1 MPTKERS
8 MALIFRRSLALVAAL
23 ALMFS
28 AVATGAAQSPA
39 PVKVGFSSAM
49 TGPSAITGE
58 GVKWAAQMLAD
69 EYNAKGGIMGHK
81 IEIFFGDNAGTP
93 GEAVSAVRKLAD
105 VDKVDVII
113 GQTHSGACL
122 GALPVI
128 KELQVPMVIE
138 ACSHPKIHELIGKG
152 VNDWAF
158 RVNPD
163 DVMLANQFAK
173 YMAQSA
179 KSVSIFAQND
189 DFGRGAAT
197 AYDAAFKKVG
207 IKLVSTE
214 FFDRGQ
220 ADYRPVLTRVKRANP
235 ESVLLVMLASE
246 GSVFMRQFRELG
258 LTQKLYARGSMAT
271 VEFLYQ
277 VRDTPSIA
285 DGLVEATYWTPAL
298 DPEWE
303 KRWLERWKV
312 PVRVHGSLA
321 AIAFR
326 YAVAPAI
333 EQAIKKT
340 GHADR
345 KSIRD
350 ALETV
355 DSPDTPV
362 GRVKFDDMHQAFI
375 NMLIVEIRSGQLK
388 LLERIPIQP

>member
-1 MPTKERS
+1 MTLMRRGTIGIAVGLLLLLGGERPG
-8 MALIFRRSLALVAAL
+8 AL
-23 ALMFS
+23 AQ
-28 AVATGAAQSPA
+28 GGP
-39 PVKVGFSSAM
+39 PIKVGFGSAM

-69 EYNAKGGIMGHK
+69 EYNAKGGIMGRK
-81 IEIFFGDNAGTP
+81 IELYFGDNAGTP
-93 GEAVSAVRKLAD
+93 GEAVSAVRRLAD
-105 VDKVDVII
+105 VDKVDVIV

-138 ACSHPKIHELIGKG
+138 ACSNPKIRDLIGRNG
-152 VNDWAF
+152 NEWAF

-173 YMAQSA
+173 YIAQST
-179 KSVSIFAQND
+179 KTVSIFAQND
-189 DFGRGAAT
+189 DFGRGAAA
-197 AYDAAFKKVG
+197 AYDAAFKKTG

-235 ESVLLVMLASE
+235 EAVLLVMLASE
-246 GSVFMRQFRELG
+246 GSVFMRQFREVG

-271 VEFLYQ
+271 VEFLHQ
-277 VRDTPSIA
+277 VKDSPSIA

-298 DPEWE
+298 DPAWE
-303 KRWLERWKV
+303 KQWLERWKV

-326 YAVAPAI
+326 YALAPAI

-340 GHADR
+340 GKADR
-345 KSIRD
+345 KAIRD

-355 DSPDTPV
+355 DVADTPV
-362 GRVKFDDMHQAFI
+362 GRIRFDDTHQAFI
-375 NMLIVEIRSGQLK
+375 NMLLVQINGGQLK
-388 LLERIPIQP
+388 LLEKIAIQP

>member
-1 MPTKERS
+1 MTL
-8 MALIFRRSLALVAAL
+8 MRRGTIGI
-23 ALMFS
+23 
-28 AVATGAAQSPA
+28 AVGLLLLLGGEGPEAQAQGGP
-39 PVKVGFSSAM
+39 PIKVGFASAM

-69 EYNAKGGIMGHK
+69 EYNAKGGIMGRK
-81 IEIFFGDNAGTP
+81 IEIYFGDNAGTP
-93 GEAVSAVRKLAD
+93 GEAVSAVRRLVD
-105 VDKVDVII
+105 VDKVDVIV

-122 GALPVI
+122 GALPIV

-138 ACSHPKIHELIGKG
+138 ACSNPKIRELIGKT
-152 VNDWAF
+152 VNEWAF

-173 YMAQSA
+173 HIAQST
-179 KSVSIFAQND
+179 KTVSIFAQND
-189 DFGRGAAT
+189 DFGRGAAA
-197 AYDAAFKKVG
+197 AYDAAFKKTG

-235 ESVLLVMLASE
+235 EAVLLVMLASE
-246 GSVFMRQFRELG
+246 GSVFMRQFREVG
-258 LTQKLYARGSMAT
+258 LTQKLFARGSMAT
-271 VEFLYQ
+271 VEFLHQ

-298 DPEWE
+298 DPAWE
-303 KRWLERWKV
+303 KQWLERWKV

-326 YAVAPAI
+326 YALAPAI

-340 GHADR
+340 GKADR
-345 KSIRD
+345 KAIRD
-350 ALETV
+350 ALEAV
-355 DSPDTPV
+355 DVPDTPV
-362 GRVKFDDMHQAFI
+362 GRIRFDDTHQAFI
-375 NMLIVEIRSGQLK
+375 NMLLVQINGGQLK
-388 LLERIPIQP
+388 VLEKIVIQP

>member
-1 MPTKERS
+1 MT
-8 MALIFRRSLALVAAL
+8 LITRHAGAVVAVLTLTLVAGLL
-23 ALMFS
+23 AAS
-28 AVATGAAQSPA
+28 AQTPP

-69 EYNAKGGIMGHK
+69 EYNARGGIAGRK
-81 IEIFFGDNAGTP
+81 IELYFGDNAGTP

-122 GALPVI
+122 GALPVV
-128 KELQVPMVIE
+128 KELGVPMVIE
-138 ACSHPKIHELIGKG
+138 ACSNPKIRELIGRN
-152 VNDWAF
+152 VNEWAF

-163 DVMLANQFAK
+163 DVMLAGQFAK
-173 YMAQSA
+173 YMSQST
-179 KSVSIFAQND
+179 KTVSIFAHND
-189 DFGRGAAT
+189 DFGRGAAA
-197 AYDAAFKKVG
+197 AYDAAFKKHG

-235 ESVLLVMLASE
+235 EAVLLVMLASE

-271 VEFLYQ
+271 AEFLYQ
-277 VRDTPSIA
+277 VRDNPSIGE
-285 DGLVEATYWTPAL
+285 GLVEATYWTPAL
-298 DPEWE
+298 DPEWD
-303 KRWLERWKV
+303 KKWLERFKV
-312 PVRVHGSLA
+312 PVRIHGSLA

-326 YAVAPAI
+326 YAVAPAL

-340 GHADR
+340 GRTDR
-345 KSIRD
+345 KAIRD
-350 ALETV
+350 ALEDV
-355 DSPDTPV
+355 DVASTPV
-362 GRVKFDDMHQAFI
+362 GRIRFDDTHQAFI
-375 NMLIVEIRSGQLK
+375 NMLLVEIQGGQLRV
-388 LLERIPIQP
+388 LEKIAIQPGG

>member
-1 MPTKERS
+1 MTVTWRT
-8 MALIFRRSLALVAAL
+8 AIGVVVGLALVL
-23 ALMFS
+23 AGDLP
-28 AVATGAAQSPA
+28 GARAQSAPA
-39 PVKVGFSSAM
+39 IRVGFSSAM

-69 EYNAKGGIMGHK
+69 EYNARGGIMGRK
-81 IEIFFGDNAGTP
+81 IELYFGDNAGTP
-93 GEAVSAVRKLAD
+93 CEAVSAVRKLVD
-105 VDKVDVII
+105 VDRVDVII

-122 GALPVI
+122 GALPVV
-128 KELQVPMVIE
+128 KELAVPMVIE
-138 ACSHPKIHELIGKG
+138 ACSHPKIRELIGKNG
-152 VNDWAF
+152 NEWAF

-163 DVMLANQFAK
+163 DVMLASQFAK
-173 YMAQSA
+173 HMAQST
-179 KSVSIFAQND
+179 KTVSIFAQND
-189 DFGRGAAT
+189 DFGRGAAA
-197 AYDAAFKKVG
+197 AYDVAFKKNG

-235 ESVLLVMLASE
+235 EAVLLVMLASE
-246 GSVFMRQFRELG
+246 GSVFMRQFREVG

-277 VRDTPSIA
+277 VRDSPSIA

-298 DPEWE
+298 DPAWE
-303 KRWLERWKV
+303 KQWLERWKV

-340 GHADR
+340 GRSDR
-345 KSIRD
+345 KAIRD
-350 ALETV
+350 ALEEIDV
-355 DSPDTPV
+355 SNTPV
-362 GRVKFDDMHQAFI
+362 GRIKFDDTHQAFI
-375 NMLIVEIRSGQLK
+375 NMLLVEISGGQLK
-388 LLERIPIQP
+388 VLEKIPIQP

>member
-1 MPTKERS
+1 MTL
-8 MALIFRRSLALVAAL
+8 MRRSVIGVAVVVALVL
-23 ALMFS
+23 GGEQS
-28 AVATGAAQSPA
+28 RGEAQSA
-39 PVKVGFSSAM
+39 PPIKGGFSSAM

-69 EYNAKGGIMGHK
+69 EYNAKGGIMGRK
-81 IEIFFGDNAGTP
+81 IEIYFGDNAGTP
-93 GEAVSAVRKLAD
+93 GEAVSAVRRLAD
-105 VDKVDVII
+105 VDRVDVIV

-138 ACSHPKIHELIGKG
+138 SCSNPKIRELIGKT
-152 VNDWAF
+152 VNEWAF

-163 DVMLANQFAK
+163 DVMLASQFAK
-173 YMAQSA
+173 YMSQST
-179 KSVSIFAQND
+179 KTMSIFAQND
-189 DFGRGAAT
+189 DFGRGAAA
-197 AYDAAFKKVG
+197 AYDVAFKKYG

-235 ESVLLVMLASE
+235 EAVLLVMLASE
-246 GSVFMRQFRELG
+246 GSVFMRQFREIG

-271 VEFLYQ
+271 VEFLHQ
-277 VRDTPSIA
+277 VRDSPTIA

-298 DPEWE
+298 DPAWE
-303 KRWLERWKV
+303 KQWLERWKV

-326 YAVAPAI
+326 YALVPAI

-340 GHADR
+340 GRTDR
-345 KSIRD
+345 KAIRD
-350 ALETV
+350 ALADIDV
-355 DSPDTPV
+355 PNTPV
-362 GRVKFDDMHQAFI
+362 GRIRFDDTHQAFI
-375 NMLIVEIRSGQLK
+375 NMLLVEIRGGQLK
-388 LLERIPIQP
+388 LLETIAIQP

>member
-1 MPTKERS
+1 MTR
-8 MALIFRRSLALVAAL
+8 IGRGVIGI
-23 ALMFS
+23 
-28 AVATGAAQSPA
+28 AVAVGLAGGLAAELPRAGAQGA
-39 PVKVGFSSAM
+39 PPIRVGFSSAM

-58 GVKWAAQMLAD
+58 GVKWAAQMVAD
-69 EYNAKGGIMGHK
+69 EYNAKGGIMGRK
-81 IEIFFGDNAGTP
+81 IELYFGDNAGTP
-93 GEAVSAVRKLAD
+93 GEAVSAVRKLVD

-122 GALPVI
+122 GALPVV

-138 ACSHPKIHELIGKG
+138 ACSHPKIRDQIGKNG
-152 VNDWAF
+152 NEWAF

-173 YMAQSA
+173 YMVQQA
-179 KSVSIFAQND
+179 KTVSIFAQND

-220 ADYRPVLTRVKRANP
+220 ADYRPVLTRVKRATP
-235 ESVLLVMLASE
+235 EAVLLVMLASE
-246 GSVFMRQFRELG
+246 GSVFMRQYRELG
-258 LTQKLYARGSMAT
+258 LNQKLFARGSMGT

-277 VRDTPSIA
+277 VRHTPNIA

-298 DPEWE
+298 DPAWE
-303 KRWLERWKV
+303 KQWLERWKV
-312 PVRVHGSLA
+312 PVRIHGSLA

-340 GHADR
+340 GKADR
-345 KSIRD
+345 KAIRD
-350 ALETV
+350 ALEDIDV
-355 DSPDTPV
+355 PNTPV
-362 GRVKFDDMHQAFI
+362 GRIRFDDTHQAFI
-375 NMLIVEIRSGQLK
+375 NMLLVEINGGQLK
-388 LLERIPIQP
+388 VLEKIPIQP

>member
-1 MPTKERS
+1 MTL
-8 MALIFRRSLALVAAL
+8 MRRGTIGI
-23 ALMFS
+23 
-28 AVATGAAQSPA
+28 AVGLLLLLGGEGPEAQAQGGP
-39 PVKVGFSSAM
+39 PIKVGFASAM

-69 EYNAKGGIMGHK
+69 EYNAKGGIMGRK
-81 IEIFFGDNAGTP
+81 IEVYFGDNAGTP
-93 GEAVSAVRKLAD
+93 GEAVSAVRRLVD
-105 VDKVDVII
+105 VDKVDVIV

-122 GALPVI
+122 GALPIV

-138 ACSHPKIHELIGKG
+138 ACSNPKIRELIGKT
-152 VNDWAF
+152 VNEWAF

-173 YMAQSA
+173 HIAQST
-179 KSVSIFAQND
+179 KTVSIFAQND
-189 DFGRGAAT
+189 DFGRGAAA
-197 AYDAAFKKVG
+197 AYDAAFKKTG

-235 ESVLLVMLASE
+235 EAVLLVMLASE
-246 GSVFMRQFRELG
+246 GSVFMRQFREVG
-258 LTQKLYARGSMAT
+258 LTQKLFARGSMAT
-271 VEFLYQ
+271 VEFLHQ

-298 DPEWE
+298 DPAWE
-303 KRWLERWKV
+303 KQWLERWKV

-326 YAVAPAI
+326 YALAPAI

-340 GHADR
+340 GKADR
-345 KSIRD
+345 KAIRD
-350 ALETV
+350 ALEAV
-355 DSPDTPV
+355 DVPDTPV
-362 GRVKFDDMHQAFI
+362 GRIRFDDTHQAFI
-375 NMLIVEIRSGQLK
+375 NMLLVQINGGQLK
-388 LLERIPIQP
+388 VLEKIVIQP

>member
-1 MPTKERS
+1 MTLMRRGAIGIGVGLLLLLGGERPG
-8 MALIFRRSLALVAAL
+8 VQ
-23 ALMFS
+23 
-28 AVATGAAQSPA
+28 AQSGP
-39 PVKVGFSSAM
+39 PIKVGFSSAM

-69 EYNAKGGIMGHK
+69 EYNAKGGIMGRK
-81 IEIFFGDNAGTP
+81 IEIYFGDNAGTP
-93 GEAVSAVRKLAD
+93 GEAVSAVRRLVD
-105 VDKVDVII
+105 VDKVDVIV

-122 GALPVI
+122 GALPVV

-138 ACSHPKIHELIGKG
+138 ACSNPKIRDLIGKNG
-152 VNDWAF
+152 NEWAF

-173 YMAQSA
+173 HIAQST
-179 KSVSIFAQND
+179 KTVSIFAQND
-189 DFGRGAAT
+189 DFGRGAAA
-197 AYDAAFKKVG
+197 AYDAAFKKTG

-235 ESVLLVMLASE
+235 EAVLLVMLASE
-246 GSVFMRQFRELG
+246 GSVFMRQFREVG
-258 LTQKLYARGSMAT
+258 LTQKLFARGSMAT
-271 VEFLYQ
+271 VEFLHQ
-277 VRDTPSIA
+277 VRDSPSIA

-298 DPEWE
+298 DPAWE
-303 KRWLERWKV
+303 KQWLERWKV

-326 YAVAPAI
+326 YALAPAI

-340 GHADR
+340 GKADR
-345 KSIRD
+345 QAIRD

-355 DSPDTPV
+355 DVADTPV
-362 GRVKFDDMHQAFI
+362 GRIRFDDTHQAFI
-375 NMLIVEIRSGQLK
+375 NMLLVQINGGQLK
-388 LLERIPIQP
+388 VLEKIVIQP

>member
-1 MPTKERS
+1 MTRMRRGTIGIAVGLLLLLGGERPG
-8 MALIFRRSLALVAAL
+8 VQ
-23 ALMFS
+23 
-28 AVATGAAQSPA
+28 AQSGP
-39 PVKVGFSSAM
+39 PIKVGFSSAM

-69 EYNAKGGIMGHK
+69 EYNAKGGIMGRK
-81 IEIFFGDNAGTP
+81 IEVYFGDNAGTP
-93 GEAVSAVRKLAD
+93 GEAVSAVRRLVD
-105 VDKVDVII
+105 VDKVDVIV

-122 GALPVI
+122 GALPIV

-138 ACSHPKIHELIGKG
+138 ACSNPKIRELIGKT
-152 VNDWAF
+152 VNEWAF

-163 DVMLANQFAK
+163 DIMLANQFAK
-173 YMAQSA
+173 YIAQST
-179 KSVSIFAQND
+179 KTVSIFAQND
-189 DFGRGAAT
+189 DFGRGAAA
-197 AYDAAFKKVG
+197 AYDAAFKKTG

-235 ESVLLVMLASE
+235 EAVLLVMLASE
-246 GSVFMRQFRELG
+246 GSVFMRQFREVG

-271 VEFLYQ
+271 VEFLHQ
-277 VRDTPSIA
+277 VKDSPSIA

-298 DPEWE
+298 DPAWE
-303 KRWLERWKV
+303 KQWLERWKV

-326 YAVAPAI
+326 YALAPAI

-340 GHADR
+340 GKADR
-345 KSIRD
+345 KAIRD

-355 DSPDTPV
+355 DVADTPV
-362 GRVKFDDMHQAFI
+362 GRIRFDDTHQAFI
-375 NMLIVEIRSGQLK
+375 NMLLVQINGGQLK
-388 LLERIPIQP
+388 LLEKIVIQP

>member
-1 MPTKERS
+1 
-8 MALIFRRSLALVAAL
+8 MAVGLLLLFGGE
-23 ALMFS
+23 
-28 AVATGAAQSPA
+28 GAGAQAQSGP
-39 PVKVGFSSAM
+39 PIKVGFASAM

-69 EYNAKGGIMGHK
+69 EYNAKGGIMGRK
-81 IEIFFGDNAGTP
+81 IELYFGDNAGTP
-93 GEAVSAVRKLAD
+93 GEAVSAVRRLAD
-105 VDKVDVII
+105 VDKVDVIV

-122 GALPVI
+122 GALPIV

-138 ACSHPKIHELIGKG
+138 ACSNPKIRDLIGKNG
-152 VNDWAF
+152 NEWAF

-173 YMAQSA
+173 YMAQST
-179 KSVSIFAQND
+179 KTVSIFAQND
-189 DFGRGAAT
+189 DFGRGAAA
-197 AYDAAFKKVG
+197 AYDAAFKRTG

-235 ESVLLVMLASE
+235 EAVLLVMLASE
-246 GSVFMRQFRELG
+246 GSVFMRQFREVG

-271 VEFLYQ
+271 VEFLHQ

-298 DPEWE
+298 DPAWE
-303 KRWLERWKV
+303 KQWLERWKV

-326 YAVAPAI
+326 YALAPAI

-340 GHADR
+340 GKADR
-345 KSIRD
+345 KAIRD

-355 DSPDTPV
+355 DVPDTPV
-362 GRVKFDDMHQAFI
+362 GRIRFDDTHQAFI
-375 NMLIVEIRSGQLK
+375 NMLLVQINGGQLK
-388 LLERIPIQP
+388 LLEKITIQP

>member
-1 MPTKERS
+1 
-8 MALIFRRSLALVAAL
+8 MALIFPRTLALVAAL

-28 AVATGAAQSPA
+28 AVATVAAQSPA

-138 ACSHPKIHELIGKG
+138 ACSNPKIRELIGKG
-152 VNDWAF
+152 VNDWGF

-179 KSVSIFAQND
+179 KSISIFAQND

-207 IKLVSTE
+207 IKLISTE

-235 ESVLLVMLASE
+235 EGVLLIMLASE

-258 LTQKLYARGSMAT
+258 LTQKLFARGSMAT
-271 VEFLYQ
+271 AEFLYQ
-277 VRDTPSIA
+277 VRDTPNIG

-312 PVRVHGSLA
+312 PVRIHGSLA

-350 ALETV
+350 ALESV

-362 GRVKFDDMHQAFI
+362 GRVKFDEMHQAFI

>member
-1 MPTKERS
+1 MS
-8 MALIFRRSLALVAAL
+8 
-23 ALMFS
+23 
-28 AVATGAAQSPA
+28 GPA
-39 PVKVGFSSAM
+39 
-49 TGPSAITGE
+49 AITGE
-58 GVKWAAQMLAD
+58 GVKWGATLAI
-69 EYNAKGGIMGHK
+69 EEINAKGGVGGRK
-81 IEIFFGDNAGTP
+81 LEAYFADNKAQP

-105 VDKVDVII
+105 VDQVDVII

-122 GALPVI
+122 GALPVV
-128 KELQVPMVIE
+128 KELAVPMVIE
-138 ACSHPKIHELIGKG
+138 ACSNPKIRELIGKT
-152 VNDWAF
+152 VNEWAF

-173 YMAQSA
+173 YMSRHA
-179 KSVSIFAQND
+179 KTVSIFAQND

-220 ADYRPVLTRVKRANP
+220 ADYRPVLTRVKRAAP
-235 ESVLLVMLASE
+235 EGVLLVMLASE

-258 LTQKLYARGSMAT
+258 LTQKLFARGSMAT
-271 VEFLYQ
+271 QEFLFQ
-277 VRDTPSIA
+277 VKDTPAIA

-298 DPEWE
+298 DPEWD

-340 GHADR
+340 GRADR
-345 KSIRD
+345 KAIRD
-350 ALETV
+350 ALEEI
-355 DSPDTPV
+355 DIPNTPV
-362 GRVKFDDMHQAFI
+362 GRIKFDETHQAFI
-375 NMLIVEIRSGQLK
+375 NMLIVEIKGGQLHLVDK
-388 LLERIPIQP
+388 IPIQP